1 MTTTTDLQDFGFREL
16 RMAAALL
23 TAYCESPP
31 EFLSSGV
38 HLMMNM
44 HSGCVFLTDEDF
56 SVAMMSGD
64 TLEQFHSCPEIGKGG
79 RYAAGQAAAKSC
91 RFGRQFQRN
100 VR

>member
-44 HSGCVFLTDEDF
+44 HSGFVFLTDEDF
-56 SVAMMSGD
+56 SVAMMSG
-64 TLEQFHSCPEIGKGG
+64 TARGILAL
-79 RYAAGQAAAKSC
+79 RQAWPC
-91 RFGRQFQRN
+91 
-100 VR
+100 